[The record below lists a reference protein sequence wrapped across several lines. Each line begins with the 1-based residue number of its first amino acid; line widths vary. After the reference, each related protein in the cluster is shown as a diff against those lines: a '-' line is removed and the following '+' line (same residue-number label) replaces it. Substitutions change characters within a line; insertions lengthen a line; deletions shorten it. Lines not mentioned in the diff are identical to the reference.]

1 MSSQVANGFICLY
14 CNEERQPFSS
24 LEGVRNHMISKS
36 HCKLNHG
43 DGDGDGDE
51 EDSHLRQFYDESEMQ
66 RLSAQNVEF
75 ELGLG
80 GSELVIKRKS
90 KDGTSESNKIIGS
103 RQFLRYYHQKPRPT
117 AERDDALSAALVN
130 SRHRS
135 MCLQG
140 VLTKDKLD
148 QITQQRS
155 RKRETTDPIMQN
167 LSATTLAQRK

>member
-24 LEGVRNHMISKS
+24 LEGVRNHLISKS
-36 HCKLNHG
+36 HCKLHY
-43 DGDGDGDE
+43 GDGDE
-51 EDSHLRQFYDESEMQ
+51 EEDSHLHQFYDESEM
-66 RLSAQNVEF
+66 RIVPSQNVEF

-90 KDGTSESNKIIGS
+90 EDGTSESNKIIGS

-135 MCLQG
+135 KIGRASC
-140 VLTKDKLD
+140 
-148 QITQQRS
+148 
-155 RKRETTDPIMQN
+155 RERVSSPV
-167 LSATTLAQRK
+167 